1 MHPFLVIGNIKLPM
15 YGLSI
20 AIGVVLAFTLAIVD
34 CRKKNLCWEYML
46 AMGAI
51 GLFLGLIGAK
61 ILYLFVTY
69 TPSQIVKLFET
80 GRILSVLSGG
90 FVFYGGLITGVLA
103 VVIMA
108 KIIGCKLSDYEN
120 TMIKVVPLA
129 HAFGRIGCFFAGCC
143 YGKPTDSFLGIAF
156 ENPLGRAPSGVP
168 LFPVQLFEAGINLLL
183 VYFLW
188 YVDKKCPQKRIL
200 LPLYLI
206 VYAIERFI
214 LEYFRYDAHRG
225 IYLGISTSQWIGMG
239 ILVLGIFMIII
250 RSRNSEKC

>member
-1 MHPFLVIGNIKLPM
+1 MHPFLEIGNTKLPM

-20 AIGVVLAFTLAIVD
+20 ALGVILAFSLAAMD
-34 CRKKNLCWEYML
+34 CKRKKLCWEYML
-46 AMGAI
+46 AMGSI

-90 FVFYGGLITGVLA
+90 FVFYGGLIAGVLA
-103 VVIMA
+103 VVLMA
-108 KIIGCKLSDYEN
+108 KFIGCKLSDYEN

-156 ENPLGRAPSGVP
+156 ENPLGRAPSGIP
-168 LFPVQLFEAGINLLL
+168 LFPVQLFEAGMNLVL
-183 VYFLW
+183 VGCLW
-188 YVDKKCPQKRIL
+188 YVDKKYPEKRIL

-214 LEYFRYDAHRG
+214 LECFRYDAHRG
-225 IYLGISTSQWIGMG
+225 IFLGVSTSQWISMG
-239 ILVLGIFMIII
+239 ILILGIFMLVI
-250 RSRNSEKC
+250 RKKNAEKC

>member
-1 MHPFLVIGNIKLPM
+1 MYPFLEFGNFKLPM

-20 AIGVVLAFTLAIVD
+20 AIGVVLAFALAVHD
-34 CRKKNLCWEYML
+34 CKRKKLCWEYML

-51 GLFLGLIGAK
+51 GLFVGLIGAK
-61 ILYLFVTY
+61 LLYLFVSY
-69 TPSQIVKLFET
+69 SPSQIISLIKT
-80 GRILSVLSGG
+80 GRIMALMSGG
-90 FVFYGGLITGVLA
+90 FVFYGGLITGVPA
-103 VVIMA
+103 VILMA

-120 TMIKVVPLA
+120 VMIKVVPLA

-168 LFPVQLFEAGINLLL
+168 LFPVQLLEAGMNLLL
-183 VYFLW
+183 VGFLW
-188 YVDKKCPQKRIL
+188 YMDKKYPQKRIL

-206 VYAIERFI
+206 IYAIERFI

-225 IYLGISTSQWIGMG
+225 IFLGVSTSQWISMG
-239 ILVLGIFMIII
+239 IFAVGVLLLIY
-250 RSRNSEKC
+250 RNKKTAKC